1 MLISYYPGA
10 LEFRGIPLSENKLET
25 DIINEESL
33 FAMKYAN
40 YVFIIGMIAVLFA
53 GVAAIATTTPTQFSA
68 AQMSNQPSGNTTMAG
83 NTTTAGNATTGMNTT
98 QNTTTGAK

>member
-1 MLISYYPGA
+1 M
-10 LEFRGIPLSENKLET
+10 SENKLET

-40 YVFIIGMIAVLFA
+40 NVFIIGMIAVLFA

-68 AQMSNQPSGNTTMAG
+68 AQMSNQTSG
-83 NTTTAGNATTGMNTT
+83 NTTTAGNATGNATTGMNTT
-98 QNTTTGAK
+98 QNTTGPVTNQSGMSK

>member
-10 LEFRGIPLSENKLET
+10 LEFRRIPLSENNLET

-40 YVFIIGMIAVLFA
+40 YVFLIGMIAVLFA

-68 AQMSNQPSGNTTMAG
+68 AQMSNQTSGNTTM
-83 NTTTAGNATTGMNTT
+83 AGNATTGMNTT

>member
-1 MLISYYPGA
+1 MLISYYSAA

-40 YVFIIGMIAVLFA
+40 YAFIVGMIVVLFA
-53 GVAAIATTTPTQFSA
+53 GVAAAATQSSA
-68 AQMSNQPSGNTTMAG
+68 AQMSNQTGGNTTM
-83 NTTTAGNATTGMNTT
+83 AGNATTGMNTT
-98 QNTTTGAK
+98 QNTTGPVTNQSGMSK